1 MTDASRASVTTD
13 GLRVHATTG
22 TLTAETIET
31 WIAVTTD
38 RGAMTATATST
49 VTEED
54 AVTATSTTPVAP
66 RPELTAIRDISAA
79 RAVLWTEAVRSTW
92 VLLAAAHHTAV
103 PSVEHAAVVLAAAVP
118 SVVLAAAVPLAEA
131 LVEVPSVE
139 AHVEVPSA
147 VVPTAV
153 EDLTDTV
160 DAAKSQ
166 FQHPHLCI
174 HHALHFVHWFSI
186 IYCLN
191 GLVDDTVANSQHL
204 LSWECLLDIGDEF
217 ASPGKQV
224 F

>member
-1 MTDASRASVTTD
+1 M
-13 GLRVHATTG
+13 
-22 TLTAETIET
+22 
-31 WIAVTTD
+31 
-38 RGAMTATATST
+38 
-49 VTEED
+49 
-54 AVTATSTTPVAP
+54 
-66 RPELTAIRDISAA
+66 
-79 RAVLWTEAVRSTW
+79 LWTEAVRSTW

-103 PSVEHAAVVLAAAVP
+103 PSVEHAAVVLAV
-118 SVVLAAAVPLAEA
+118 AVPLAEA